1 MRALNESNRQSQL
14 HPQLRFA
21 RPHFAI
27 VGFVIVAGQMQQPVE
42 DQDLQLRFGGMPKFG
57 GICGS
62 NLSRDSQVASHLCPS
77 GSQFEAQHIRRLIFM
92 PVFAIQF
99 AEFRAVGD
107 PDVNRAT
114 QPHGAPSLPCEQGQ
128 RPLVDVIRFVS

>member
-1 MRALNESNRQSQL
+1 MRALDESNRQFQL

-21 RPHFAI
+21 CPHFAV
-27 VGFVIVAGQMQQPVE
+27 VGFMIVAGQMQQPME

-57 GICGS
+57 SICGR
-62 NLSRDSQVASHLCPS
+62 NLSRDGQVASHLCAT
-77 GSQFEAQHIRRLIFM
+77 GSQFEAQHIRRFIFM
-92 PVFAIQF
+92 PVFAIQL

-114 QPHGAPSLPCEQGQ
+114 QSHGAPSLPGEQGQ